1 MDLITVTRKD
11 GLEFGI
17 RVRGHEV
24 TSDLSEADGGR
35 DRGPSP
41 AELLAGS
48 LGACIAMMVQGYC
61 QRHGYDGDVGV
72 SLTMELADGPKRI
85 GRIVVDLELPDGVPE
100 DKIEVIKRVAQRC
113 PIHETLK
120 NPPSLDIEVV

>member
-1 MDLITVTRKD
+1 MDLITVTRKE
-11 GLEFGI
+11 GLEFGV

-48 LGACIAMMVQGYC
+48 LGTCIAMMVQGYC
-61 QRHGYDGDVGV
+61 QRHGYDGDAGV
-72 SLTMELADGPKRI
+72 SLTMELADRPKRI
-85 GRIVVDLELPDGVPE
+85 GRIVVDLELPDGVPQ

-120 NPPSLDIEVV
+120 NPPGLDIEVV